1 MLFPDLYCSLFFKR
15 SYFLTLLLTV
25 YQVVELMKAKI
36 FVIGCILS
44 ICGLFSPNAS
54 AQDIHFSQFYM
65 SPLNLNP
72 ALTGIMNCNMRVSSN
87 YRNQW
92 SSVLKADAFKTYNV
106 SYDQKIPVA
115 RADYFGLGVTV
126 WGDQAGEGNFGTLQA
141 KISGSYAKKLAG
153 DRNSAHY
160 LSAGVEVGI
169 AGRTIDYLNF
179 RYGNQANGDGVFDPD
194 LQSFESYGRDRFLF
208 ADMSAGILWFSVFDK
223 RNSAYVG
230 GAYSHLNRANMS
242 FNLNDQSTVV
252 NIYPKYTIHAGGE
265 IGTRGPISIIPG
277 VVTFFQGPSWQVNG
291 GSSIRFNLHSGPF
304 DESSFQVGTWARVA
318 SFVDWGANQG
328 LATPTNV
335 TYGLDAL
342 ILSMRFDW
350 RQFGLGFS
358 YDVNMSELKA
368 ASNGNG
374 AFEFSLIYTICGPEK
389 RHVFCPKF

>member
-1 MLFPDLYCSLFFKR
+1 
-15 SYFLTLLLTV
+15 
-25 YQVVELMKAKI
+25 MKAKI
-36 FVIGCILS
+36 FVIACILS
-44 ICGLFSPNAS
+44 VCGLFSPTVE

-115 RADYFGLGVTV
+115 RADYFGLGVTL
-126 WGDQAGEGNFGTLQA
+126 WGDQAGEANFGTLQA
-141 KISGSYAKKLAG
+141 KISGSYAKQLAG
-153 DRNSAHY
+153 SRTSAHY

-169 AGRTIDYLNF
+169 NGRTIEFNNLRF
-179 RYGNQANGDGVFDPD
+179 GNQAINGVEDPT
-194 LQSFESYGRDRFLF
+194 LPSFEDFGRDRFLF

-223 RNSAYVG
+223 RNSAYIG
-230 GAYSHLNRANMS
+230 GAYSHLNKANVS
-242 FNLNDQSTVV
+242 FNINNQTQSV

-265 IGTRGPISIIPG
+265 IGTRGPISFIPG

-291 GSSIRFNLHSGPF
+291 GSSVRFNLHSGPF
-304 DESSFQVGTWARVA
+304 DESSFQVGTWARVV
-318 SFVDWGANQG
+318 SFVDWGATAG
-328 LATPTNV
+328 VSEDV

-358 YDVNMSELKA
+358 YDVNLSELKA

-374 AFEFSLIYTICGPEK
+374 AFEFSLIYTVCGPEK
-389 RHVFCPKF
+389 RNVFCPKF